1 MLEVVFSKDKP
12 SAGTVK
18 VIPMFED
25 KMVKADFLT
34 DEEAKLVKKAIVQA
48 EFGGQNGKNL
58 DIFGGRAKIIL
69 AGLGS
74 DNDDLSL
81 QGAGEKLFGQ
91 LSGDERAYIAA
102 EDDNTAIQLAYGIL
116 LGSYSFDKYK
126 TEKTA
131 ADFPKL
137 EQIIVRV
144 NDPTAATENFK
155 ACLALVTAVRYAKDL
170 CNEPASYLTPEVF
183 AADIKRLEYLGLDVE
198 ILDEQALRL
207 NGFGLVEA
215 AARGSAVS
223 PRVVVISW
231 RGKRQ
236 QENYDLGL
244 VGKGVCFDAGGL
256 SLKNTA
262 GMQEMKMDMSG
273 AAAVVAAMKAAALQ
287 RQRKNLI
294 AVVGL
299 IENMPGPAAMK
310 IGDVCTSV
318 CGKTVEIGNADAE
331 GRLVVADCLAYLQKN
346 YPVKRV
352 VDLATLGSL
361 RNVLGNVYAGLFA
374 NDDKLAGALLAAGDK
389 SGEKLWKMP
398 LDIRYEQM
406 LSSPIAD
413 IRNVAVEGRAS
424 IVSAAFLNRFVEKG
438 VKWAHID
445 ISGVRLDK
453 TGLASGFGVRLL
465 DELIKEL

>member
-48 EFGGQNGKNL
+48 EFGGQRGKNL

-144 NDPTAATENFK
+144 KDPAAATENFK
-155 ACLALVTAVRYAKDL
+155 AYLALVTAVRYAKDL

-198 ILDEQALRL
+198 IFDEKALHL
-207 NGFGLVEA
+207 KGFGLIEA
-215 AARGSAVS
+215 AAGGTAAK
-223 PRVVVISW
+223 PRVVVVSW

-236 QENYDLGL
+236 QEGYDLGL

-287 RQRKNLI
+287 RRRKNLI

-413 IRNVAVEGRAS
+413 IRNVAVEGKAS

>member
-144 NDPTAATENFK
+144 KDPAAATENFK

-198 ILDEQALRL
+198 IFDEKALHL
-207 NGFGLVEA
+207 KGFGLIEA
-215 AARGSAVS
+215 AAGGTAAK
-223 PRVVVISW
+223 PRVVVVSW

-236 QENYDLGL
+236 QEGYDLGL

-287 RQRKNLI
+287 RRRKNLI

-413 IRNVAVEGRAS
+413 IRNVAVEGKAS

>member
-12 SAGTVK
+12 AAGMVK
-18 VIPMFED
+18 VIPMFE
-25 KMVKADFLT
+25 KQAVKADFLT
-34 DEEAKLVKKAIVQA
+34 ADEAKLVKKAIAQA
-48 EFGGQNGKNL
+48 GFDGQAGNVL

-144 NDPTAATENFK
+144 KDPAAATENFK
-155 ACLALVTAVRYAKDL
+155 TCLALVTAVRYAKDL

-198 ILDEQALRL
+198 IFDEKALHL
-207 NGFGLVEA
+207 KGFGLIEA
-215 AARGSAVS
+215 AAGGTAAK

-236 QENYDLGL
+236 QEGYDLGL

-413 IRNVAVEGRAS
+413 MRNVAVEGRAS

>member
-12 SAGTVK
+12 AAGVVK
-18 VIPMFED
+18 VIPMFE
-25 KMVKADFLT
+25 KQAVKADFLT
-34 DEEAKLVKKAIVQA
+34 ADEAKLVKKAIAQA
-48 EFGGQNGKNL
+48 GFDGQAGNVL
-58 DIFGGRAKIIL
+58 DVFGGRAKIVL
-69 AGLGS
+69 AGIGS
-74 DNDDLSL
+74 DDGDLSL
-81 QGAGEKLFGQ
+81 QRVGEKLFGK
-91 LSGDERAYIAA
+91 LSGDERAYIAV
-102 EDDNTAIQLAYGIL
+102 ENDNTAIQLAYGIL

-287 RQRKNLI
+287 RRRKNLI

-374 NDDKLAGALLAAGDK
+374 NDDKLAEALLAAGDK

>member
-12 SAGTVK
+12 AAGMVK
-18 VIPMFED
+18 VIPMFE
-25 KMVKADFLT
+25 KQAVKADFLT
-34 DEEAKLVKKAIVQA
+34 ADEAKLVKKAIAQA
-48 EFGGQNGKNL
+48 GFDGQAGNVL

-144 NDPTAATENFK
+144 KDPAAATENFK

-198 ILDEQALRL
+198 IFDEKALHL
-207 NGFGLVEA
+207 KGFGLIEA
-215 AARGSAVS
+215 AAGGAAAK
-223 PRVVVISW
+223 PRVVVVSW

-236 QENYDLGL
+236 QEGYDLGL
-244 VGKGVCFDAGGL
+244 AGKGVCFDAGGL

-361 RNVLGNVYAGLFA
+361 RNVLGSVYAGLFA

-413 IRNVAVEGRAS
+413 IRNVAVEGKAS

>member
-48 EFGGQNGKNL
+48 EFGGQRGKNL

-144 NDPTAATENFK
+144 KDPAAATENFK

-198 ILDEQALRL
+198 IFDEKALHL
-207 NGFGLVEA
+207 KGFGLIEA
-215 AARGSAVS
+215 AAGGTAAK
-223 PRVVVISW
+223 PRVVVVSW

-236 QENYDLGL
+236 QEGYDLGL

-287 RQRKNLI
+287 RRRKNLI

>member
-12 SAGTVK
+12 AAGMVK
-18 VIPMFED
+18 VIPMFE
-25 KMVKADFLT
+25 KQAVKADFLT
-34 DEEAKLVKKAIVQA
+34 ADEAKLVKKAIAQA
-48 EFGGQNGKNL
+48 GFDGQAGNVL
-58 DIFGGRAKIIL
+58 DVFGGRAKIVL
-69 AGLGS
+69 AGIGS
-74 DNDDLSL
+74 DDGDLSL
-81 QGAGEKLFGQ
+81 QRVGEKLFGK
-91 LSGDERAYIAA
+91 LSGDERAYIAV
-102 EDDNTAIQLAYGIL
+102 ENDNTAIQLAYGIL

-198 ILDEQALRL
+198 IFDEKALHL
-207 NGFGLVEA
+207 KGFGLIEA
-215 AARGSAVS
+215 AAGGTAAK

-236 QENYDLGL
+236 QEGYDLGL

-413 IRNVAVEGRAS
+413 MRNVAVEGRAS

>member
-25 KMVKADFLT
+25 KTVKADFLT

-48 EFGGQNGKNL
+48 EFGGQRGKNL

-144 NDPTAATENFK
+144 KDPAAATENFK

-198 ILDEQALRL
+198 IFDEKALHL
-207 NGFGLVEA
+207 KGFGLIEA
-215 AARGSAVS
+215 AAGGTAAK
-223 PRVVVISW
+223 PRVVVVSW

-287 RQRKNLI
+287 RRRKNLI